1 MNPDSSVSH
10 LGSLKWRGMDTQEQ
24 TRRQTRAAI
33 TPRAKRRFGGGM
45 TGNERLTAITGAVLI
60 VLLAVEGATIPFL
73 GRLLTVHIFVGM
85 LLLGPVALKLA
96 STGYRALRYYG
107 RSPEYV
113 RAGPPAPGM
122 RFFVAPVLV
131 FSTLT
136 LFGTGVA
143 LIAFGRLGPLSL
155 LHKASFIVWVAVMSI
170 HVLVYAMR
178 AARRVV
184 ADVGRK
190 RAAGAAIRQVLVL
203 ASVAAGLIVALL
215 TLPVA
220 EHWRHHH

>member
-1 MNPDSSVSH
+1 ME
-10 LGSLKWRGMDTQEQ
+10 TQEQ
-24 TRRQTRAAI
+24 TRTRI
-33 TPRAKRRFGGGM
+33 RTVTTPRAKRRFGGGM
-45 TGNERLTAITGAVLI
+45 TGNERLTALTGAVLI
-60 VLLAVEGATIPFL
+60 VLLAIEGATIPFL
-73 GRLLTVHIFVGM
+73 GGLLTVHIFVGV
-85 LLLGPVALKLA
+85 LLLGPVALKLG
-96 STGYRALRYYG
+96 STGYRAVRYYG

-113 RAGPPAPGM
+113 RGGPPAPAM

-136 LFGTGVA
+136 LFGTGVG

-170 HVLVYAMR
+170 HVLVYAAR
-178 AARRVV
+178 VARRVA

-190 RAAGAAIRQVLVL
+190 RVAGAALRQGLVLV
-203 ASVAAGLIVALL
+203 SVAAGLIVALL
-215 TLPVA
+215 TLPIA